1 MRMVAYFDVHRR
13 WLVTLATILLALL
26 ILSQGGQS
34 SPADVSGPSPIA
46 RKRAPAAGK
55 RPKGAKPLSR
65 PAGRRPTLPVPERR
79 KDEVKIG
86 GSKTAAPAA
95 AQVEV
100 EEVEEGLLEEAMRE
114 RSINKYFSAD
124 PLWTGQLIASGMA
137 WFLVLTAASLPA
149 DVAGERPVLMILT
162 VRHAFGLAADVR
174 RVLREA
180 AEGEVDRRKIRKLA
194 RGLTRVPGAPS
205 YLLYSAALLTWP
217 ATNSPKGVVKA
228 LGPLLLREFY
238 TALAAGLDMLQIL
251 GVSSEA
257 ASGPAAAAR
266 CGPRRFMPGSLST
279 ISLVF
284 EASLGL
290 SLVVALLRSR
300 NEGGM
305 LLRRCLATL
314 LYANFLYNRVGHL
327 PGLKEALGRRSVG
340 GSAAA
345 LLKPLFKDLEP
356 TTRQLT
362 AIGRASLAELDTVPG
377 VGEKVRSTLRLLGF
391 LEDEQGV
398 TEEGSQGNGGLS

>member
-1 MRMVAYFDVHRR
+1 MPVREKGGEKRYRLRWPPSHRLNHFFHSLALTDSSPGNDLTPPNPCPSPYRAFSVSMRMVAYFDVHRR

-137 WFLVLTAASLPA
+137 WFLV
-149 DVAGERPVLMILT
+149 
-162 VRHAFGLAADVR
+162 VRGDT
-174 RVLREA
+174 
-180 AEGEVDRRKIRKLA
+180 EV
-194 RGLTRVPGAPS
+194 
-205 YLLYSAALLTWP
+205 
-217 ATNSPKGVVKA
+217 
-228 LGPLLLREFY
+228 
-238 TALAAGLDMLQIL
+238 
-251 GVSSEA
+251 
-257 ASGPAAAAR
+257 
-266 CGPRRFMPGSLST
+266 
-279 ISLVF
+279 
-284 EASLGL
+284 
-290 SLVVALLRSR
+290 
-300 NEGGM
+300 
-305 LLRRCLATL
+305 
-314 LYANFLYNRVGHL
+314 
-327 PGLKEALGRRSVG
+327 
-340 GSAAA
+340 
-345 LLKPLFKDLEP
+345 
-356 TTRQLT
+356 
-362 AIGRASLAELDTVPG
+362 
-377 VGEKVRSTLRLLGF
+377 GF
-391 LEDEQGV
+391 
-398 TEEGSQGNGGLS
+398 